1 MTDKITLKALLGHF
15 HPDDVADVAKVLKRT
30 DVDGGVLASTPTG
43 YTCLAFGPGSTYK
56 TLKDAWY
63 ATSEPVAHYI
73 KRSVTRNLEA
83 SLAWLKDNPQASMRD
98 AAKKFGIDVSAIS
111 RAIKRERCPCCG
123 QPMPRTSRP

>member
-1 MTDKITLKALLGHF
+1 MIPRITLKALLEHF
-15 HPDDVADVAKVLKRT
+15 HPDDVADVAKALKRT
-30 DVDGGVLASTPTG
+30 DVDGGVLASTPNG
-43 YTCLAFGPGSTYK
+43 YTCLAFGPGSTYEI
-56 TLKDAWY
+56 LNDAWY
-63 ATSEPVAHYI
+63 ATPEPVAHYI

-123 QPMPRTSRP
+123 QPMPNKRK